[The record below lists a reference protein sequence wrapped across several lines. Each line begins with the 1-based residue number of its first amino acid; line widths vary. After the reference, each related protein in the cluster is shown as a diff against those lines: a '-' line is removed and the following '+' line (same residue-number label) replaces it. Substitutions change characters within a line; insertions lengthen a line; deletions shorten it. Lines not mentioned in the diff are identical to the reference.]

1 MDDQK
6 TNKLRRLPAY
16 GWFGILLIT
25 VFWILNW
32 LLIGLRTH
40 WGFFPLWLGY
50 CLTIDG
56 LVFLRKG
63 TSMIKRNG
71 FIYILLFIISIPVWW
86 LFEFFNGITQNWFYI
101 GSEFFSG
108 FEYFLLASLSFSTVM
123 PAVLGTAEFAGT
135 FNWIKNLRQGPRI
148 GNDRKTL
155 GVLLLIGAVMLFL
168 LIIFPAIF
176 YPLLWIS
183 IYLIVDSINAAAGN
197 NSLLVYTKNGDWG
210 VIVSLF
216 TGCMICAFF
225 WEMWNF
231 YSYPKWVYRL
241 PYVHVLE
248 IFEMPLPGYIGY
260 LPFSLELFAFYNF
273 ITGFFRNTDLRNF
286 VQI

>member
-63 TSMIKRNG
+63 TSMIKRNV
-71 FIYILLFIISIPVWW
+71 FIYSLLFIISIPVWW

-108 FEYFLLASLSFSTVM
+108 IEYFLLASLSFSTVL
-123 PAVLGTAEFAGT
+123 PAVLGAAEFAGT
-135 FNWIKNLRQGPRI
+135 FNWIKNLKQGPRI

-155 GVLLLIGAVMLFL
+155 GVLFLIGAVMLFL

-248 IFEMPLPGYIGY
+248 FFEMPLPGYIGY